1 MDIRLRF
8 NKEERSYD
16 DRTCIIV
23 LNIKDID
30 VGIVVDR
37 VLEVLN
43 IEEKYISSPPKF
55 VDDSKNK
62 FIKGIGKLDDHV
74 VILLDSGTLLTD
86 AQYED
91 INTLDL
97 DLQTNV
103 LT

>member
-1 MDIRLRF
+1 M
-8 NKEERSYD
+8 
-16 DRTCIIV
+16 
-23 LNIKDID
+23 
-30 VGIVVDR
+30 
-37 VLEVLN
+37 EVLN